1 MAAADQFLSE
11 RIQNMSESA
20 TLAMA
25 GRARELQAKGIEVIK
40 LNLGEPDFPTPKH
53 VQEAAKQAIDD
64 GYFFYPPV
72 PGYPSLRKGIADKL
86 KRDNKVDYTPE
97 QIVVSTGAK
106 QSIANVMLSLLN
118 PGDEVIVFAP
128 FWVSYYDQ
136 IKLAEGEPV
145 ILSGSLENDFKVTA
159 DQLKAAIT
167 PKTKAII
174 YSSPCNPTGS
184 IYTEKEL
191 GQLVEVLKDN
201 EHVFI
206 ISDEIYEYITFGE
219 KHVSIATFNEVKE
232 RVVIINGVS
241 KGYSMTGWR
250 IGYMAGPQWLAKAC
264 QKIQGQFTSGASTIS
279 QKAAE
284 AAITGP
290 QEATQQMRDAYLRR
304 RDLVKGLLDDIP
316 GFKTNLPQ
324 GAFYIFPDV
333 SHYFGKSYTDN
344 GEEKTISD
352 SNDMAMY
359 LLTEVHVAVVEG
371 GAFGAPECIRISYAA
386 SDEELT
392 KACKRL
398 KKPWRNWRRTC
409 SRLLHFLR
417 NSAKAKCW

>member
-53 VQEAAKQAIDD
+53 VQEAAKQAVDD

-72 PGYPSLRKGIADKL
+72 PGYPSLRQGIADKL

-128 FWVSYYDQ
+128 YWVSYYDQ

-159 DQLKAAIT
+159 EQLKAAIT

-191 GQLVEVLKDN
+191 EQLAEVLKEN

-333 SHYFGKSYTDN
+333 SHYFGKSYTAD
-344 GEEKTISD
+344 GQQHTIGNSSD
-352 SNDMAMY
+352 LAMY

-371 GAFGAPECIRISYAA
+371 GAFGAPNCIRISYAA
-386 SDEELT
+386 SDEQLT
-392 KACKRL
+392 KACKL
-398 KKPWRNWRRTC
+398 IKEAM
-409 SRLLHFLR
+409 
-417 NSAKAKCW
+417 AKLA